1 MISGK
6 IMKQIIS
13 KIGKTT
19 IPSKV
24 IQKSKKEIAD
34 KVYKLVKKEIQKY
47 SEVVELEFGGSYAKD
62 TWLSKNADID
72 IFIKFQ
78 KNISEEKLEN
88 ISKEI
93 GFESLKK
100 YSPYVRYSQHP
111 YVEAKIKD
119 TKINIVPCYD
129 VKIGEWKSAA
139 DRSPFHTK
147 FMKKSLTLKMK
158 NEVRILKTFLKSNKI
173 YGAEIAKQ
181 GFSGYIS
188 EVLILEFG
196 SFENLIKSI
205 SKIKENQI
213 IGKTSK
219 CFDTSIVV
227 IDPIDSNRN
236 LAAAISNENIGKFI
250 LICRALKQKPSLE
263 FFKTK
268 KLKISNKF
276 WNNLLIVKFEF
287 KTRSPDI
294 IWGQIKRATSTL
306 FTQLELGGFTVL
318 RSKSHTDQEKEA
330 YLIFFLE
337 STKIAKIYQKKGPEF
352 FREESTH
359 SFISKNL
366 KDAELVW
373 VGNNRKIISL
383 EKRKHTDA
391 ESFMKE
397 FLKNNLQVGI
407 PKGLQ
412 NDFKRGFKVFVGNKT
427 LSKSIKEE
435 VAELISVDGTLL
447 HFN

>member
-1 MISGK
+1 
-6 IMKQIIS
+6 MKQIIS
-13 KIGKTT
+13 KISKTT

-34 KVYKLVKKEIQKY
+34 KVYKLVEKEIQKY
-47 SEVVELEFGGSYAKD
+47 SEVIDLEFGGSYAKD
-62 TWLSKNADID
+62 TWLSKDADID
-72 IFIKFQ
+72 IFIKF
-78 KNISEEKLEN
+78 KKTISEEKLEN
-88 ISKEI
+88 ISKKI

-111 YVEAKIKD
+111 YVEAKVKN

-158 NEVRILKTFLKSNKI
+158 NEVRVLKTFLKSNGI

-196 SFENLIKSI
+196 SFENLIISI

-219 CFDTSIVV
+219 SFDTSIVV

-250 LICRALKQKPSLE
+250 LISRALKEKPSLE
-263 FFKTK
+263 FFKNK
-268 KLKISNKF
+268 KPKISNNF
-276 WNNLLIVKFEF
+276 WNNLLIIKFDF
-287 KTRSPDI
+287 KSRSPDI

-306 FTQLELGGFTVL
+306 STQLELEGFTVL
-318 RSKSHTDQEKEA
+318 RSKSYTDQQKEV
-330 YLIFFLE
+330 YLLFFLE
-337 STKIAKIYQKKGPEF
+337 STKISEIYQKKGPEF
-352 FREESTH
+352 FREDSTH

-366 KDAELVW
+366 KNAELVW
-373 VGNNRKIISL
+373 VGNDKKIISL
-383 EKRKHTDA
+383 EKRKHVDA
-391 ESFMKE
+391 VSFMKE
-397 FLKNNLQVGI
+397 FLEKNLQVGI

-412 NDFKRGFKVFVGNKT
+412 NDFKRGFKVFVGNKN

-435 VAELISVDGTLL
+435 ASELISVDGTLL